1 MTLLE
6 LAKYKECSLQAIQAQ
21 IEQATGEHIPLKKD
35 HEVSENI
42 LYSEPLFPRF
52 SEIRNAIPPQ
62 YDRQVTTPAWKFYV

>member
-42 LYSEPLFPRF
+42 LRTFVP
-52 SEIRNAIPPQ
+52 EILRNPKRHTPPQ
-62 YDRQVTTPAWKFYV
+62 YDRQVATPAWKFYV